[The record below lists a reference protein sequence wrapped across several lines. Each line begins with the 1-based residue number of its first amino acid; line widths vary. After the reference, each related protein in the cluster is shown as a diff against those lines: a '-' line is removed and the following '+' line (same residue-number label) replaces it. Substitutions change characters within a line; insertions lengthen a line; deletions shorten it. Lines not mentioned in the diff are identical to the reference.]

1 MVASSVI
8 LLSSSSTAWLIL
20 DPPSPR
26 GVGARETAAWAF
38 GRRADLGRQGSGPD
52 VEGSPPPC

>member
-38 GRRADLGRQGSGPD
+38 GRRADLGRQRSGPD